1 MEMEGWGTWY
11 GGRNPPFVGW
21 QTLLS
26 FYSVCVLSCSVMSD
40 SLQPHGARQAPL
52 SMAFSRQEYW
62 SGLPFPSLG
71 DFPDPGTEPW
81 SPALQADSLPSEPP
95 GKPPFI

>member
-1 MEMEGWGTWY
+1 MEMEGWGTWH

-40 SLQPHGARQAPL
+40 SLQPHGARQEL
-52 SMAFSRQEYW
+52 RLLVFQSGTLRQEKVGAVPKVTW
-62 SGLPFPSLG
+62 LVQSEVNS
-71 DFPDPGTEPW
+71 DHH
-81 SPALQADSLPSEPP
+81 QAS
-95 GKPPFI
+95 